1 MDGVVGAGCVSA
13 GLCYLQCSRSA
24 GWANGKAQTRGTAY
38 SPNRSLVETVSL
50 CGARYCLM
58 VLGFYARL
66 WMSSWLMVLVAQ
78 GCTAGRC
85 QAVPSMAALRPGKAQ
100 HYRLPTTDTVCGRP
114 CADQRMQMERWRGLR
129 SALGVA
135 SSLIQSVKS

>member
-1 MDGVVGAGCVSA
+1 MDGVVGVGCVSA

-38 SPNRSLVETVSL
+38 SPNRSLVEIVSH

-66 WMSSWLMVLVAQ
+66 WMSSWLMVLVLVAQ
-78 GCTAGRC
+78 GCTAGEAR
-85 QAVPSMAALRPGKAQ
+85 
-100 HYRLPTTDTVCGRP
+100 YNTTDTVNGRP
-114 CADQRMQMERWRGLR
+114 CARQHMQM
-129 SALGVA
+129 
-135 SSLIQSVKS
+135 